1 LEIGSTM
8 ILAADIGGTK
18 VNLALFQQESDHL
31 ELVDSAKFDSRKYSG
46 LEEILDEFCQKNHP
60 KIEKAGFGIAGPVKD
75 GKCDVTN
82 LPWMVD
88 VESLKKQLGLESVWL
103 INDLAAM
110 ACAIPFLPETD
121 FDVMQ
126 EGNPEER
133 GRIAILAAGTG
144 LGEAFLVPDQKGRY
158 LILDTEGG
166 HCDFSPR
173 TKLEIELLLHLTEKF
188 GRTSIERV
196 LSGPGLN
203 NIYRFLIE
211 SDLYEEPVWLT
222 EEFQENDPGLVITK
236 HGLENKSP
244 ACHKALEM
252 FVSLYGAIAGNLA
265 LQLLTRGGLYIGGGI
280 APKILPLLKSGL
292 FMESF
297 YSKGRFKSFMRDFPV
312 KVILNDHASLI
323 GVAHYALGDKF
334 AR

>member
-1 LEIGSTM
+1 M

-18 VNLALFQQESDHL
+18 VNLALFRQKDDQL
-31 ELVDSAKFDSRKYSG
+31 ELVDSAKFESRKYSG
-46 LEEILDEFCQKNHP
+46 LEEILEEFCQESHP
-60 KIEKAGFGIAGPVKD
+60 KIERAGFGVAGPVKD

-82 LPWMVD
+82 LPWVVD
-88 VESLKKQLGLESVWL
+88 VENLKKRLGLESIWL

-110 ACAIPFLPETD
+110 ACAVPFLPDAEL
-121 FDVMQ
+121 DVLQ
-126 EGNPEER
+126 EGKPEEG
-133 GRIAILAAGTG
+133 GRVAVLAAGTG
-144 LGEAFLVPDQKGRY
+144 LGEAFLFPDQSGRY
-158 LILDTEGG
+158 LILDSEGG

-173 TKLEIELLLHLTEKF
+173 TALEIELLLFLTKKF

-196 LSGPGLN
+196 LSGPGLH
-203 NIYRFLIE
+203 NIFQFLIE
-211 SDLYEEPVWLT
+211 RHSYEEPSWLT
-222 EEFQENDPGLVITK
+222 RELRENDPGVVITK
-236 HGLENKSP
+236 YGIENKSP
-244 ACHKALEM
+244 ACEKALEM

-280 APKILPLLKSGL
+280 APNILPLIKSGL

-297 YSKGRFKSFMRDFPV
+297 YSKGRFKSFMREVPV
-312 KVILNDHASLI
+312 KVILNDKASLI

>member
-1 LEIGSTM
+1 M

-18 VNLALFQQESDHL
+18 VNLALFRQEGNHL
-31 ELVDSAKFDSRKYSG
+31 DRVDSAKFDSRKYSG
-46 LEEILDEFCQKNHP
+46 LEEILDEFCQKKHP
-60 KIEKAGFGIAGPVKD
+60 KLERAGFGIAGPVKD
-75 GKCDVTN
+75 GKCEVTN

-88 VESLKKQLGLESVWL
+88 VDSLKKRLGLESVWL

-110 ACAIPFLPETD
+110 ACAIPFLPEAQ
-121 FDVMQ
+121 FDVLQ
-126 EGNPEER
+126 EGKAEAG
-133 GRIAILAAGTG
+133 GRIAVVAAGTG
-144 LGEAFLVPDQKGRY
+144 LGEAFLLPDQSGRY
-158 LILDTEGG
+158 LILDSEGG

-173 TKLEIELLLHLTEKF
+173 TKLEIELLLYLTEKF
-188 GRTSIERV
+188 GRTSVERV

-211 SDLYEEPVWLT
+211 RHSFEEPPWLA
-222 EEFQENDPGLVITK
+222 EELRDNDPGVVITK
-236 HGLENKSP
+236 NGLENKSP

-265 LQLLTRGGLYIGGGI
+265 LQFLTRGGLYIGGGI
-280 APKILPLLKSGL
+280 APEILPLIKSGL

-312 KVILNDHASLI
+312 KVILNDQASLI
-323 GVAHYALGDKF
+323 GVAHYALGAKF

>member
-1 LEIGSTM
+1 M

-18 VNLALFQQESDHL
+18 VNLALFRQEDDDL
-31 ELVDSAKFDSRKYSG
+31 KLVDSAKFDSQKYSS
-46 LEEILDEFCQKNHP
+46 LEEILDEFFQVEYP
-60 KIEKAGFGIAGPVKD
+60 EIERAGFGIAGPVKD
-75 GKCDVTN
+75 GKCEVTN
-82 LPWMVD
+82 LPWVVD
-88 VESLKKQLGLESVWL
+88 VENLKKRLGLESVWL

-110 ACAIPFLPETD
+110 ACAIPFLPEAD

-126 EGNPEER
+126 AGSSKEG
-133 GRIAILAAGTG
+133 GRIGVLAAGTG
-144 LGEAFLVPDQKGRY
+144 LGEAFLVPDQNGRY

-196 LSGPGLN
+196 LSGRGLD

-211 SDLYEEPVWLT
+211 RGLFEEPAWLT
-222 EEFQENDPGLVITK
+222 RELQENDPGLVITEN
-236 HGLENKSP
+236 GLDNKSP
-244 ACHKALEM
+244 GCHKALEM
-252 FVSLYGAIAGNLA
+252 FVTFYGAIAGNLA

-292 FMESF
+292 FMEAF
-297 YSKGRFKSFMRDFPV
+297 YSKGRFKSFMREFPV

>member
-1 LEIGSTM
+1 M

-18 VNLALFQQESDHL
+18 VNLALFRQEGEHL
-31 ELVDSAKFDSRKYSG
+31 EMVDSAKFESRNYSG
-46 LEEILDEFCQKNHP
+46 LEEILDEFRQKKHP
-60 KIEKAGFGIAGPVKD
+60 EIERAGFGIAGPVKD
-75 GKCDVTN
+75 GKCEVTN
-82 LPWMVD
+82 LPWVVD
-88 VESLKKQLGLESVWL
+88 VESLKKHLGLESVWL

-110 ACAIPFLPETD
+110 ACSVPFLTATE
-121 FDVMQ
+121 FDVLQ
-126 EGNPEER
+126 EGEGEAN
-133 GRIAILAAGTG
+133 GRIAVLAAGTG
-144 LGEAFLVPDQKGRY
+144 LGEAFLVPDKSGRY

-173 TKLEIELLLHLTEKF
+173 TKLEVELLLHLTEKF

-211 SDLYEEPVWLT
+211 RGLYEEPAWLT
-222 EEFQENDPGLVITK
+222 QELQDNDPGLVITK
-236 HGLENKSP
+236 NGLDNKSP

-252 FVSLYGAIAGNLA
+252 FVTLYGAIAGNLV

-297 YSKGRFKSFMRDFPV
+297 YSKGRFKFLMREFPV

>member
-1 LEIGSTM
+1 M

-18 VNLALFQQESDHL
+18 VNLALFRQKSDHL
-31 ELVDSAKFDSRKYSG
+31 ELVDSARFDSRKYSG
-46 LEEILDEFCQKNHP
+46 LEEILDEFCQTKHP
-60 KIEKAGFGIAGPVKD
+60 ELERAGFGIAGPVKD

-82 LPWMVD
+82 LPWVVD
-88 VESLKKQLGLESVWL
+88 VENIKKRLGLESVWL

-110 ACAIPFLPETD
+110 ACAVPFLPDEEL
-121 FDVMQ
+121 DVLQ
-126 EGNPEER
+126 EGKAEAG
-133 GRIAILAAGTG
+133 GRIAVLAAGTG
-144 LGEAFLVPDQKGRY
+144 LGEAFLLPDQSGRY
-158 LILDTEGG
+158 LILDSEGG

-173 TKLEIELLLHLTEKF
+173 TKLEIELLLYLTEKF
-188 GRTSIERV
+188 GRTSVERV

-211 SDLYEEPVWLT
+211 CHSFEEPPWLA
-222 EEFQENDPGLVITK
+222 EELRDNDPGVVITK
-236 HGLENKSP
+236 NGLENKSP

-265 LQLLTRGGLYIGGGI
+265 LQFLTRGGLYIGGGI
-280 APKILPLLKSGL
+280 APEILPLIKSGL

-297 YSKGRFKSFMRDFPV
+297 YSKGRFKSLMREFPV
-312 KVILNDHASLI
+312 KVILNDQASLI
-323 GVAHYALGDKF
+323 GAAHYALGVKF

>member
-1 LEIGSTM
+1 M

-18 VNLALFQQESDHL
+18 VNLALFRKNEGHL

-46 LEEILDEFCQKNHP
+46 LEEILDEFCQSEHP
-60 KIEKAGFGIAGPVKD
+60 ELERAGFGIAGPVKD

-82 LPWMVD
+82 LPWKVD
-88 VESLKKQLGLESVWL
+88 VESLKKRLGLEPVWL
-103 INDLAAM
+103 INDLVAM
-110 ACAIPFLPETD
+110 ACAVPFLPDSEL
-121 FDVMQ
+121 VVLQ
-126 EGNPEER
+126 EGIMEEG
-133 GRIAILAAGTG
+133 GRIGILAAGTG
-144 LGEAFLVPDQKGRY
+144 LGEAFLLPDQSGRY
-158 LILDTEGG
+158 LILDSEGG

-173 TKLEIELLLHLTEKF
+173 TDLEIELLLFLNEKF

-196 LSGPGLN
+196 LSGPGLH
-203 NIYRFLIE
+203 NIYQFLVE
-211 SDLYEEPVWLT
+211 RHSFEEPPWMT
-222 EEFQENDPGLVITK
+222 QELQEDDPGVVITK

-244 ACHKALEM
+244 ACAKALEM

-265 LQLLTRGGLYIGGGI
+265 LQFLTRGGLYIGGGI
-280 APKILPLLKSGL
+280 APNILPLIKSGL

-297 YSKGRFKSFMRDFPV
+297 YSKGRFKSLMREIPV
-312 KVILNDHASLI
+312 KVILNDKASLF